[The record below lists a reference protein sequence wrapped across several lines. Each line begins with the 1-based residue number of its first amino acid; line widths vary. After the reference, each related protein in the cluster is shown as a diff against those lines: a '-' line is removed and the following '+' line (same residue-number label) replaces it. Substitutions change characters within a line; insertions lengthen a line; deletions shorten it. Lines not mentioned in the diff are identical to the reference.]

1 LPPEERKKALKEY
14 RPKAREKLE
23 AVLKTTLDENQ
34 RTRLRQIVLQ
44 REGLRNPEIWKD
56 LQVTEE
62 QQKQFIPLIQQA
74 QRDTQTLME
83 ELHQSGQIKVIQPRV
98 IKVRDDLEGQLE
110 ALLTDAQK
118 KKWKEMQGQPMA
130 LADLFDL

>member
-1 LPPEERKKALKEY
+1 
-14 RPKAREKLE
+14 
-23 AVLKTTLDENQ
+23 
-34 RTRLRQIVLQ
+34 
-44 REGLRNPEIWKD
+44 
-56 LQVTEE
+56 
-62 QQKQFIPLIQQA
+62 
-74 QRDTQTLME
+74 ME